1 MKFSLYDR
9 IRYYWFNERVEAALK
24 KLFTN
29 LHGLRTPASL
39 IHQNLPDI
47 VEDISGALVI
57 DPFELINLKIRLSLE
72 KYHRA
77 CQNAQV

>member
-1 MKFSLYDR
+1 MVVLVENQFVR
-9 IRYYWFNERVEAALK
+9 EEFERFLVEAV
-24 KLFTN
+24 
-29 LHGLRTPASL
+29 
-39 IHQNLPDI
+39 PDVRVQQ

-57 DPFELINLKIRLSLE
+57 DPFELINSKIRLSLE